1 MSVPTTFDLELRLK
15 TLWGASS
22 MPFASTV
29 SEPYAHPGQEQV
41 MSELRQLLSCRSSG
55 VLHGANG
62 VGKTV
67 LLERLTEAL
76 PDKLYSIA
84 KLTHTT
90 LSGSDL
96 LRVLGGLLGIAPRF
110 RRSDVAG
117 QILAGWEK
125 LSPRHPVLIVDEAQN
140 LSAPALEELRLL
152 YCSHGR
158 LAGSERRAP
167 FSLLLVGDEDLIPRL
182 QMGVNRP
189 LQSRLGFCLQLHPF
203 TQEQTQAYVEA
214 RWREVGVAAPPLE
227 PAAVLLLHQASGGI
241 PRTLNNLSV
250 LAITAAAQSNGR
262 MITGQQVQT
271 AMGQI
276 PWLTPIHE

>member
-1 MSVPTTFDLELRLK
+1 MSVPTNIELEVRLK
-15 TLWGASS
+15 TLWGASA
-22 MPFASTV
+22 MPFAATV

-41 MSELRQLLSCRSSG
+41 MGELRQMLSCRASG

-76 PDKLYSIA
+76 PEKLFSIV

-110 RRSDVAG
+110 RRSDVAS
-117 QILAGWEK
+117 QILISWEK
-125 LSPRHPVLIVDEAQN
+125 LAPRHPVLIVDEAQN

-152 YCSHGR
+152 YCCHGR
-158 LAGSERRAP
+158 LAGNERRAP
-167 FSLLLVGDEDLIPRL
+167 FSLLLIGDEDLIPRL
-182 QMGVNRP
+182 KMGVNRP

-203 TQEQTQAYVEA
+203 TQEQTQAYLEA
-214 RWREVGVAAPPLE
+214 RWREVGVAALPVE
-227 PAAVLLLHQASGGI
+227 PAAIALLHQASGGI
-241 PRTLNNLSV
+241 ARTLNNLSV
-250 LAITAAAQSNGR
+250 LAITAAAAANGR
-262 MITGQQVQT
+262 MITGQQVQA
-271 AMGQI
+271 AMSQI
-276 PWLTPIHE
+276 PWLNPMHE